1 MSETEKRP
9 KKAKKAKESFPPFLC
24 HHCFPL
30 TDTDQKKSMKRKRK
44 SFSKGRKKN
53 HLKRK
58 RRF

>member
-1 MSETEKRP
+1 MSETEKDQRRLKRP
-9 KKAKKAKESFPPFLC
+9 KNPPFLC

-44 SFSKGRKKN
+44 SFSKGRKKEAS
-53 HLKRK
+53 KKKK